1 MGGVPSTRPD
11 STASQPPGCPVQHD
25 EARYAAPAHRP
36 GRRVR
41 HAARHALGL
50 TLLMALPGGA
60 QNSPFHGPIASPASQ
75 AMADSQ
81 SQFSDRDPVDE
92 EKRLR
97 ALNAER
103 QRSLVSDTNKLL
115 KLAQE
120 LDGEVKGTNPDSLNM
135 EELTKVAEIEKLAHK
150 VKEKMSTSVRG
161 MTDFQPLL
169 LPQRR

>member
-1 MGGVPSTRPD
+1 
-11 STASQPPGCPVQHD
+11 
-25 EARYAAPAHRP
+25 
-36 GRRVR
+36 
-41 HAARHALGL
+41 
-50 TLLMALPGGA
+50 
-60 QNSPFHGPIASPASQ
+60 
-75 AMADSQ
+75 MADSQ
-81 SQFSDRDPVDE
+81 SQFSDRVPVDE